1 MYFTIPFE
9 MFLTYIVLLSYLPF
23 EIEILLNNE
32 EKLINYLRENEA
44 RFAQKLLRITSSW
57 RSILH
62 LVFRLYFCAI
72 QERILCH
79 EILSF
84 SLLSFSI

>member
-44 RFAQKLLRITSSW
+44 RFAQKLLRITSS
-57 RSILH
+57 
-62 LVFRLYFCAI
+62 
-72 QERILCH
+72 
-79 EILSF
+79 
-84 SLLSFSI
+84 